1 MERTADVVG
10 HFPALSVARGP
21 TSNSSQNVDRH
32 LTRGSDTGS
41 FKASGCDL
49 ESTVCPLVLTTDE
62 VIVAARLS
70 PMFVFATYG
79 AQYQPAH
86 HGIVAFAPEEAA
98 ELQFLGN

>member
-32 LTRGSDTGS
+32 LTRRSDTGS
-41 FKASGCDL
+41 FKPSACDL
-49 ESTVCPLVLTTDE
+49 EWTVCPLVLTTDE